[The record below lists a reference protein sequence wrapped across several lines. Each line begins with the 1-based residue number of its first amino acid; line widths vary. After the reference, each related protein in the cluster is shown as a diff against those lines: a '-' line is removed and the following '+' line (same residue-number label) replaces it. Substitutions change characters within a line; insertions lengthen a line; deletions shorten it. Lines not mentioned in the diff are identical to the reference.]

1 MVTSWLALA
10 PGLGQLTVPAMIYAG
25 AITAMTAS
33 AASRDSG
40 SRRRAALCY
49 PAALPAVGMTTEPR
63 CPRCLQ
69 VISPDETVELD
80 GARVVRA
87 RRRLL
92 SDLERGAPPVPGESL
107 RISLKERT

>member
-1 MVTSWLALA
+1 
-10 PGLGQLTVPAMIYAG
+10 
-25 AITAMTAS
+25 
-33 AASRDSG
+33 
-40 SRRRAALCY
+40 
-49 PAALPAVGMTTEPR
+49 MTTEPKWL
-63 CPRCLQ
+63 RCLQ